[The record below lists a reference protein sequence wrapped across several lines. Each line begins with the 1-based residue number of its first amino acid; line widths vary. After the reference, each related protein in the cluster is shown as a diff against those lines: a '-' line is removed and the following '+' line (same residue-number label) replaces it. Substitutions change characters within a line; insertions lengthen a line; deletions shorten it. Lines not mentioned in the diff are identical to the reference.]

1 MEVIG
6 VLFLGLAIGFVSC
19 LLLRVNRRRVNA
31 YVLGS
36 LGIVFGAILVSLTAG
51 ESQLSWYL
59 DALASGVLLC
69 WMTVL
74 GGLGEIKK
82 LLTKIKIGRR

>member
-6 VLFLGLAIGFVSC
+6 VLFLGLAIGFLSC
-19 LLLRVNRRRVNA
+19 LLLRVNGRRGKTYA
-31 YVLGS
+31 LAG
-36 LGIVFGAILVSLTAG
+36 LGIAFGAFLVSLTAG
-51 ESQLSWYL
+51 QSQLSWYM

-74 GGLGEIKK
+74 GGRGEIKR
-82 LLTKIKIGRR
+82 LLTRIKIGLR